1 MLTCSIGKPVLCSTH
16 AHSTSIKLPKLLS
29 DSLTISPYYSQLI
42 SVSSNRCICSK
53 QLGSHSGGVSS
64 SLTFALGGNGRRST
78 GCGLLAQPPTNS
90 VIIASNASHV
100 IRRLR
105 EQSAASGA

>member
-29 DSLTISPYYSQLI
+29 DSLTISPYYSQFI

-53 QLGSHSGGVSS
+53 QLGSHSLGVSI

-78 GCGLLAQPPTNS
+78 DGGLLAQALNNS
-90 VIIASNASHV
+90 IVIASNAGHV
-100 IRRLR
+100 FRVIII
-105 EQSAASGA
+105 